1 MKLNSMIWSKIFK
14 RKTEAEKLELKYDLL
29 MKEAYKLSK
38 INRTESD
45 KKYLEADNVLSEIE
59 LLNKNNNE

>member
-1 MKLNSMIWSKIFK
+1 MFLSKLFK
-14 RKTEAEKLELKYDLL
+14 RKTEAEKLSDKYDLL

-45 KKYLEADNVLSEIE
+45 KKYLEADKVLSELNQVVE
-59 LLNKNNNE
+59 EHLNKKDS